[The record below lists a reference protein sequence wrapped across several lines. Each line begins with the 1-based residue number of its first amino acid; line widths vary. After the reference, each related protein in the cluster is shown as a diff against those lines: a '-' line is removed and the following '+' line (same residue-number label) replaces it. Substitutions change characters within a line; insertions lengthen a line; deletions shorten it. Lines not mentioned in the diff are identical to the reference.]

1 MKRDA
6 ETGRIASKVLSSPWA
21 RMWQVGGSVL
31 AIVLVAG
38 MVAGWL
44 FWRRA
49 SRSKL
54 SQASTTLQRLTT
66 NPAENRIQASAIS
79 PDGKY
84 LAYSDKTGAYLRLL
98 ATGEVH
104 PLLSKVSDVM
114 FLGWFPDSS
123 QLLASWAA
131 PPANRRLWSL
141 SILGSN
147 PRQLSDEG
155 WSASV
160 SPDGSQIVFLKGAAI
175 AEAGQEI
182 WLMRADGS
190 DQRKLMSFPEGAF
203 GSPVWSPDGRWIAYV
218 KFRTGPDTEEGWIE
232 LFNLE
237 HGTRRVVL
245 SDPHVSV

>member
-1 MKRDA
+1 
-6 ETGRIASKVLSSPWA
+6 
-21 RMWQVGGSVL
+21 
-31 AIVLVAG
+31 
-38 MVAGWL
+38 
-44 FWRRA
+44 
-49 SRSKL
+49 SKL
-54 SQASTTLQRLTT
+54 LRYILMASTWHTPTKPARTCVSSRRVRCTLCYRKFLM
-66 NPAENRIQASAIS
+66 SCS
-79 PDGKY
+79 WDGSQTVRSCWHRG
-84 LAYSDKTGAYLRLL
+84 LPLQQTGVCGLYPSWV
-98 ATGEVH
+98 ATRG
-104 PLLSKVSDVM
+104 
-114 FLGWFPDSS
+114 
-123 QLLASWAA
+123 
-131 PPANRRLWSL
+131 
-141 SILGSN
+141 
-147 PRQLSDEG
+147 QLSDEG

-245 SDPHVSV
+245 SDPHVSVWGLIWLPDGRLVYVVYEPLPSHNSSNFWAARL